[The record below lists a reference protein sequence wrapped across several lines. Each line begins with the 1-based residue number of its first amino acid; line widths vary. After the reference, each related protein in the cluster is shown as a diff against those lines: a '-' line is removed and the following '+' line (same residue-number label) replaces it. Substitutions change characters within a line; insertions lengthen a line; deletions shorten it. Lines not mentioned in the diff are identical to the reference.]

1 MTYTKKTWT
10 ETDVLTLADL
20 EHLDGQYDE
29 ISTDLAAHII
39 TGHPTVYR
47 PATDMDQYFWH
58 AENDGDGS
66 TLDANTLDG
75 SHAEDIVGGVAS
87 GIMVWWYPEN
97 GSVPSGFLFCDGSSG
112 TMDMRNR
119 FPIGAS
125 GTISVNEEIGNS
137 QITPVCACTVGA
149 CTLTVPQ
156 VHHTHTLSD
165 YRQQSSSGDAAA
177 GSGGS
182 TFTNVV
188 DNTNATTDSAG
199 GGGSHTHPGSFTGDA
214 KSLDPLFTYLVIIQ
228 KS

>member
-66 TLDANTLDG
+66 TLDADTLDG
-75 SHAEDIVGGVAS
+75 SHAEDIVGGVDS

-97 GSVPSGFLFCDGSSG
+97 GDVPDGFLFCDGSNG

-125 GTISVNEEIGNS
+125 ETISVNEEIGNS
-137 QITPVCACTVGA
+137 QITPVCSCTVGA
-149 CTLTVPQ
+149 CTLTLPQ
-156 VHHTHTLSD
+156 IFHSHYLVD
-165 YRQQSSSGDAAA
+165 YHDYDLFVWTGDDSSSPPRTTAVDGT
-177 GSGGS
+177 GS
-182 TFTNVV
+182 TS
-188 DNTNATTDSAG
+188 SAG